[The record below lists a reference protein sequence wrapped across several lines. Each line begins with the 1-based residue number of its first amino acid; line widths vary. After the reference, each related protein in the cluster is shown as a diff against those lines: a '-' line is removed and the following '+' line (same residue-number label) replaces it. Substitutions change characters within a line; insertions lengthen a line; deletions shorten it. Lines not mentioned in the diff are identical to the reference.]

1 MRCARGI
8 RWLAGLVAI
17 ILVAGPAGGQAP
29 DANPVT
35 SAADDSASPAPDS
48 TTPKKKGGLFGK
60 VKGLAG
66 NKVVQQVAKTAACTM
81 VPGGQA
87 IAGAIDAASSK
98 SAGEAVAGAAGAAI
112 GGTGCMPGGMG
123 GPGVAGAA
131 AQAAAAEAAAAQAGA
146 AAGYG
151 APMSGMPSGAMG
163 LGEMEGMPGP
173 EEIAQC
179 MGLTVEEY
187 QDFTDPTRGE
197 PRQMTKDEM
206 KRQAKLGKKV
216 DMRRYQACMMQQ
228 MSRAGN

>member
-98 SAGEAVAGAAGAAI
+98 SAGEAVAGAAG
-112 GGTGCMPGGMG
+112 GTSCMPGGMG
-123 GPGVAGAA
+123 GAGVAGAA
-131 AQAAAAEAAAAQAGA
+131 AQAAAVEAATAQAGA

-151 APMSGMPSGAMG
+151 APMPGMPSGAMG
-163 LGEMEGMPGP
+163 FGSMEGMPGP
-173 EEIAQC
+173 EAIAQC
-179 MGLTVEEY
+179 MGLTVEEF

-197 PRQMTKDEM
+197 PRQMTKGEM
-206 KRQAKLGKKV
+206 KRQAKLGKQV